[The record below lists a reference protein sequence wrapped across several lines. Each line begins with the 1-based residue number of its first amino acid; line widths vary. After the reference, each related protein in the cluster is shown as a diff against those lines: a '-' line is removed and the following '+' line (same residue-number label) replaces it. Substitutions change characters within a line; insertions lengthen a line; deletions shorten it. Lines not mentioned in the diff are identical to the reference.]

1 MTKPTLPTK
10 TLFCLLF
17 SLLIAQVTV
26 AQSAT
31 DAYPL
36 IPYPASLAPA
46 SGSFT
51 ITKDTKLALSREAK
65 VFEQEAEQLQGLLA
79 NGLGQPLKK
88 TQKAA
93 ANTIAFVYDQSITA
107 PEAYRLTITPQQ
119 VTLVAK
125 EPAGMFRAVQTVRQ
139 LLPAAIETP
148 GKNVAPLRLPAVQ
161 IQDQPVYSW
170 RGMHLDVARHFFSV
184 EYLKKYIDY
193 LALYKFNK
201 LHLHLTDDQGW
212 RLEIKK
218 YPDLTAKGAWR
229 TFNNQD
235 SSCIRKSKDNPDL
248 ALDPKHLRQRN
259 GRTEYGGFYNQQQ
272 MKDIIAF
279 AAARH
284 IEIVPEVDMPGH
296 MMAAINAYPFL
307 SCTGNAS
314 WGKEFSVPLCPCN
327 ESTYEFAQ
335 NVLSEVAALFPS
347 KYVHIGADEVEKT
360 TWAQAGAC
368 TELMQKEGIKNVNE
382 LQSYFVRRIEKFL
395 QSKGKKMI
403 GWDEVLDGG
412 VDASTTVMYWRSWV
426 PDAPARAAHNGNQ
439 VIMTTNNP
447 LYFDYLPDKNSIDK
461 IYHFEVAPKDLGP
474 EAAKAILGA
483 QANLWTEQVPSEN
496 RADYMVMP
504 RMTAL
509 AEVVWTNKPNYAS
522 YLQRLKQHYARL
534 AQLNVHYR
542 VPDLAGF
549 AEESVFT
556 TSTNL
561 TVEKPLDNLI
571 IHYTTDGSN
580 PTATSPVLAKG
591 LPISQPTTVKLA
603 AFTPEGLKGDTYTIH
618 YKQQNYA
625 EPTRVKAPA
634 AGLKAT
640 YYEGVFK
647 VAARMQEATAKG
659 STIVQAVAVPEQAK
673 ADKFGVQFRGY
684 LDIPE
689 TGIYT
694 FYLTCDDGGM
704 LRIADRMVVDNDG
717 LHSAIEKNGQVALA
731 KGLQPLA
738 LDFVEGGGG
747 YTLLLQYSKDGS
759 EPQSV
764 PASWLKH

>member
-1 MTKPTLPTK
+1 M
-10 TLFCLLF
+10 
-17 SLLIAQVTV
+17 AQT
-26 AQSAT
+26 APERYA
-31 DAYPL
+31 L
-36 IPYPASLAPA
+36 IPYPASLVPA
-46 SGSFT
+46 SGSFP
-51 ITKDTKLALSREAK
+51 ITNATKLALPGEAK
-65 VFEQEAEQLQGLLA
+65 LFEREAEQLQALLT

-88 TQKAA
+88 APQAA
-93 ANTIAFVYDQSITA
+93 ANTIVFVYDKSITA

-119 VTLVAK
+119 VTLTAK

-139 LLPAAIETP
+139 LLPATIEKARKGT
-148 GKNVAPLRLPAVQ
+148 ASLSLPALQ
-161 IQDQPVYSW
+161 IQDQPAYSW
-170 RGMHLDVARHFFSV
+170 RGMHLDVARHFFSTD
-184 EYLKKYIDY
+184 YLKKYLDL

-212 RLEIKK
+212 RLEVKK

-259 GRTEYGGFYNQQQ
+259 GHTEYGGFYTQQQ

-284 IEIVPEVDMPGH
+284 IEIIPEVDMPGH

-307 SCTGNAS
+307 SCTGSAS

-347 KYVHIGADEVEKT
+347 KYIHIGADEVEKT

-368 TELMQKEGIKNVNE
+368 TELMQKEGPKNVNE

-403 GWDEVLDGG
+403 GWDEVLEGG
-412 VDASTTVMYWRSWV
+412 VDASATVMYWRSWV
-426 PDAPARAAHNGNQ
+426 PDAPARAARNGNQ

-461 IYHFEVAPKDLGP
+461 VYHFEPTPKGLGP
-474 EAAKAILGA
+474 EAGKAILGA

-509 AEVVWTNKPNYAS
+509 AEVVWTNKPSYAS
-522 YLQRLKQHYARL
+522 YLQRLKQHYPRL
-534 AQLNVHYR
+534 AQLNVLYR

-549 AEESVFT
+549 AEESVFA

-561 TVEKPLDNLI
+561 TVEKPLNNLI

-580 PTATSPVLAKG
+580 PTAASPVLAKS
-591 LPISQPTTVKLA
+591 LPINQPTKVKLA
-603 AFTPEGLKGDTYTIH
+603 AFTPEGLKGDTYAIN
-618 YKQQNYA
+618 YKQQSYA
-625 EPTRVKAPA
+625 EPARATATE

-640 YYEGVFK
+640 YFDGYFK
-647 VAARMQEATAKG
+647 TAARIQEATAKG
-659 STIVQAVAVPEQAK
+659 SAIVQTVAVPEQAK

-684 LDIPE
+684 LAIPE

-694 FYLTCDDGGM
+694 FYLTCDDGGT

-731 KGLQPLA
+731 KGLQPIA

-759 EPQSV
+759 APQPV